1 MDLAGDEAVVR
12 AEADIRAVNSS
23 VQIVRT
29 KRCEVDLDMVLNRYV
44 LPVVS
49 GMKIQTATRRRPP
62 FTDKVTLC
70 TVRSPFRCNP

>member
-1 MDLAGDEAVVR
+1 MRAELKPATCLLCHAARCQMDLAGDEAVVR

-44 LPVVS
+44 MPPVS
-49 GMKIQTATRRRPP
+49 LMLRWEG
-62 FTDKVTLC
+62 
-70 TVRSPFRCNP
+70 

>member
-44 LPVVS
+44 MPPVS
-49 GMKIQTATRRRPP
+49 LMLRWEG
-62 FTDKVTLC
+62 
-70 TVRSPFRCNP
+70 

>member
-29 KRCEVDLDMVLNRYV
+29 KRCEVDLHMVLNRCV
-44 LPVVS
+44 LPVMS
-49 GMKIQTATRRRPP
+49 GMKIQTAT
-62 FTDKVTLC
+62 TIY
-70 TVRSPFRCNP
+70 